1 MADVIDLIRSRQN
14 LINVP
19 ESEAPPVH
27 KPEILLIG
35 CVDARLSIHKDLG
48 FPDGSAL
55 IYRNIAA
62 LVSGNTE
69 GDWHDH
75 VSEAA
80 ALEFAVNVMKV
91 KHIVVMGHT
100 DCGGIKASLTD
111 VLDAKS
117 PIREYLKPLTEV
129 RDKVVEQGGDLKAQA
144 RAMEQA
150 AVRNS
155 VVNLL
160 TYPTVSDAVREGRI
174 EIHGW
179 VINTGTKVIS
189 EMNSETGEFE
199 SMRKSQ
205 NDAHN
210 DSDRKEKRKKA
221 GGKFLA
227 RFLPSFSALPLWMEE
242 ASTVCMACL

>member
-14 LINVP
+14 LILVP
-19 ESEAPPVH
+19 ESEEPPVH

-199 SMRKSQ
+199 SMRKSR